1 MARRTAPP
9 APFLDANSGLPVSSS
24 KRTYSHACKLPD
36 IRVVARALH
45 LQGPPALRLRGRRL
59 GEEGDASRRS
69 EETSVQYA
77 HSTDATFLKPL
88 RGTNTSLMFSTK
100 AASRKT
106 ALMAVWQ
113 ALAQAS

>member
-9 APFLDANSGLPVSSS
+9 RPLLG
-24 KRTYSHACKLPD
+24 CKLRPPR
-36 IRVVARALH
+36 IVIKAHLFTRLQVARHPCRCARGTSGV
-45 LQGPPALRLRGRRL
+45 LQPCDCEGRRL